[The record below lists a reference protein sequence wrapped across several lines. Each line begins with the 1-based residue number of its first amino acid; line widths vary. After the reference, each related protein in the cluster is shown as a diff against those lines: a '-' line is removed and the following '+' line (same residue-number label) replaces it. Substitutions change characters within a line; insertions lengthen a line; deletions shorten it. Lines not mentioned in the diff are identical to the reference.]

1 MLNRLFGSLA
11 VVAAL
16 SSIAAMAQSP
26 QPLTIA
32 VLNDMSGVYSDFQGP
47 GSVIA
52 AELAV
57 QDFGGT
63 VKGRP
68 IKVVSADH
76 QNKVDVGAAIVGK
89 WFDVDNVDL
98 VLDVPNSAI
107 ALAVSDLARRK
118 NKTFIASG
126 GVTSL
131 LTGEKCSP
139 NTVQW
144 TFDNWSLA
152 NSLVEGVIKTGG
164 DSWFFLTSDYAFGHD
179 LEATATAAINA
190 RNGKVM
196 GAVRHP
202 IGTAD
207 FSSFLLQAQSSKAK
221 IVALANAG
229 GDTTNAIKQAIEYRL
244 PQGGQRLAG
253 LVFLIN
259 NVHALGL
266 EQTEKLYSVSPFVW
280 NRNEQTRNFA
290 KRFQSLHVKKNMPNE
305 MQAGVYA
312 SVLHYLKAV
321 DALDGVSEGD
331 KVVAKMKE
339 LKTSDPLFGEGTIR
353 IDGRKLHPMYL
364 LEVKSRQ
371 DSKEPWDYFNVVETI
386 PADRAFR
393 PLNQGGCPLV
403 K

>member
-1 MLNRLFGSLA
+1 MLNRLLGSFA
-11 VVAAL
+11 VMAAL
-16 SSIAAMAQSP
+16 SSTAAIAQSS

-107 ALAVSDLARRK
+107 ALAVSDIARQK

-179 LEATATAAINA
+179 LEATATAAINT
-190 RNGKVM
+190 RSGKVM

-290 KRFQSLHVKKNMPNE
+290 KRFQALHSKKNMPNE

-321 DALDGVSEGD
+321 DALGGVSAGD

-339 LKTSDPLFGEGTIR
+339 LKTNDPLFGEGTIR
-353 IDGRKLHPMYL
+353 LDGRKLHPMYL

-371 DSKEPWDYFNVVETI
+371 ESKEPWDYFKVVETI